1 MKKPMLVPQPK
12 RVNAAGGS
20 IALERKG
27 LICLVGGAI
36 GVALSFAVA
45 TAIDRFVL
53 PASVSLPI
61 VFIALTV
68 SVAVGVI
75 SGFIPAWR
83 ASRLH
88 PIDALHYE

>member
-1 MKKPMLVPQPK
+1 M
-12 RVNAAGGS
+12 
-20 IALERKG
+20 
-27 LICLVGGAI
+27 ICLLGGAI

-45 TAIDRFVL
+45 AGINKFLL

-61 VFIALTV
+61 VIIALTV
-68 SVAVGVI
+68 SVATGVV

-83 ASRLH
+83 ASRLN

>member
-1 MKKPMLVPQPK
+1 M
-12 RVNAAGGS
+12 
-20 IALERKG
+20 
-27 LICLVGGAI
+27 ICLVGGAI
-36 GVALSFAVA
+36 GVALSFGVA
-45 TAIDRFVL
+45 AAIDRFVL